1 MQKGVLAGR
10 YCSQTIPELLVVIT
24 NLHVSDP
31 DQLYENYSTK
41 QKTFQK

>member
-24 NLHVSDP
+24 NLHVSDS
-31 DQLYENYSTK
+31 DQLNENYSTN
-41 QKTFQK
+41 QKTYRK